1 MNAKK
6 RSKRKTLKETVK
18 ELSDELALLHSIV
31 DTVWSELDLDTV
43 LKRIVELVRSHTN
56 ADSCLLYL
64 FEKKENVLRLLA
76 ASSNKEIKEK
86 VELKLGEGIT
96 GWVAANKKTIA
107 IDEKSYTDYRFKQI
121 PFLHEDSF
129 EAFLSV
135 PLVYKGEL
143 IGVLNILRKTKHE
156 HSEREIRLLESIAQ
170 QVSGAIVNAR
180 LYSELKEKAE
190 MLEALYE
197 ASKKLVSENYLDD
210 FLSLLLSLSSQL
222 MNSRFCSLFLY
233 DSTKDKFVLASVQ
246 PQSKDL
252 GKLITSKLESKV
264 IREVYE
270 TKKPKQI
277 LNLEDYEDLVQ
288 QKISKALSLKS
299 SLSVPV
305 IDRKKCIGVLSVYT
319 SYPHAF
325 SVEEVRII
333 QSLANQASA
342 AIRAYLSE
350 EKAEKLERKLNE
362 RKLIDRAKGILM
374 RKYGF
379 DENKAYEFL
388 RKKSMD
394 LRKTVGEVA
403 ESIITAF
410 EINNID

>member
-1 MNAKK
+1 MEVKK
-6 RSKRKTLKETVK
+6 RGKRKTLKEIVQQ
-18 ELSDELALLHSIV
+18 LSDELDLLHSII

-43 LKRIVELVRSHTN
+43 LKRIVELVRSYSA

-64 FEKKENVLRLLA
+64 YDKKDNLLRLLA
-76 ASSNKEIKEK
+76 ASSDQEIKER
-86 VELKLGEGIT
+86 VELRIGEGIT
-96 GWVAANKKTIA
+96 GWVAANKKLIA
-107 IDEKSYTDYRFKQI
+107 IDEKSYSDYRFKQI
-121 PFLHEDSF
+121 PFLQEDYF

-135 PLVYKGEL
+135 PLIYKGEL
-143 IGVLNILRKTKHE
+143 IGVLNIQRKAKHK
-156 HSEREIRLLESIAQ
+156 HSESEIRLIESIAH

-246 PQSKDL
+246 PHYKDV
-252 GKLITSKLESKV
+252 GKLIASKLESKV

-277 LNLEDYEDLVQ
+277 LNLEDYEDEVQ

-325 SVEEVRII
+325 SVEEVRIV

-350 EKAEKLERKLNE
+350 ERAEKLERKLNE
-362 RKLIDRAKGILM
+362 RKLVDRAKGILM
-374 RKYGF
+374 KKYGF
-379 DENKAYEFL
+379 DENQAYEFI

-394 LRKTVGEVA
+394 LRKTVGEIA
-403 ESIITAF
+403 ESIITAS
-410 EINNID
+410 EINSD